1 MSEALSILPRNDL
14 QAPDMVTSFVEYCS
28 VKNSTLKGY
37 IVCLKAFAR
46 WAQSQGIQQPTRA
59 DIREYVRYLDGSDL
73 KPGTKTQ
80 YLRAV
85 KQMFDWASA
94 EGLCTGNAA
103 QGIKGTWKV
112 DRQHHKK
119 DALSRDD
126 VQAISATIDR
136 DTEQG
141 KRLYAMF
148 LLGIVDGL
156 RTVEISRANLEDIKT
171 VGGRTY
177 LYTWGKGHSEP
188 DTPVLL
194 PQEVQEALQ
203 VYIAS
208 RTDKPTGKSPLFV
221 SSSNRSKP
229 GTFKGYKKDRDG
241 NLIVDKDGNPIKEY
255 HDGRIATTTISTIFK
270 DMLKGAGYD
279 SDRLTAHSLRHT
291 SGTGV
296 YKATKNLYLT
306 QQHLRHANP
315 ETSEIYMHCDE
326 RDERDTEQRVY
337 NYFFSQ
343 EAASDPQQEAIGIIQ
358 SLSADK
364 LEKAL
369 AILRAIQ

>member
-1 MSEALSILPRNDL
+1 MSEALAVMPGYYPAIYPSSEDILS
-14 QAPDMVTSFVEYCS
+14 SFVDYCS
-28 VKNSTLKGY
+28 VKDSTLKGY

-46 WAQSQGIQQPTRA
+46 WAQENGIKQPTRA
-59 DIREYVRYLDGSDL
+59 DIREYVRFLDSSDL

-85 KQMFDWASA
+85 KQMFEWASA
-94 EGLCTGNAA
+94 EGLCTTNPA
-103 QGIKGTWKV
+103 QGIKGTWKT

-119 DALSRDD
+119 DALGRED
-126 VQAISATIDR
+126 VKAIAATIDR
-136 DTEQG
+136 ETEQG

-171 VGGRTY
+171 MGGRTY

-203 VYIAS
+203 AYIDS

-221 SSSNRSKP
+221 STSNRSK
-229 GTFKGYKKDRDG
+229 GQ
-241 NLIVDKDGNPIKEY
+241 
-255 HDGRIATTTISTIFK
+255 RISTTTISTIFK

-296 YKATKNLYLT
+296 YKATHNLYLT

-315 ETSEIYMHCDE
+315 ETSEIYMHAEE
-326 RDERDTEQRVY
+326 REERDTEQRVY
-337 NYFFSQ
+337 NYYFSQ
-343 EAASDPQQEAIGIIQ
+343 ETASSPQQEAIGIIQ
-358 SLSADK
+358 TLPADK

-369 AILRAIQ
+369 AVLRALT

>member
-1 MSEALSILPRNDL
+1 MSEAIAIMPRNYP
-14 QAPDMVTSFVEYCS
+14 ATSDIISSFSAYCS
-28 VKNSTLKGY
+28 VKDSTLKGY

-46 WAQSQGIQQPTRA
+46 WTQENGIQQPTRA
-59 DIREYVRYLDGSDL
+59 DIREYVRFLDESEL

-85 KQMFDWASA
+85 KQLFQWASA
-94 EGLCTGNAA
+94 EQLFPFDIT

-119 DALSRDD
+119 DALGRED
-126 VQAISATIDR
+126 VQAIAAKIDR
-136 DTEQG
+136 TTEQG

-156 RTVEISRANLEDIKT
+156 RTIEISRANIEDIKT
-171 VGGRTY
+171 IGGRTY

-203 VYIAS
+203 EYLAS
-208 RTDKPTGKSPLFV
+208 RTDNPSGKSPLFV
-221 SSSNRSKP
+221 STSNRSQGK
-229 GTFKGYKKDRDG
+229 
-241 NLIVDKDGNPIKEY
+241 
-255 HDGRIATTTISTIFK
+255 RIATTTISTIFK
-270 DMLKGAGYD
+270 DMLKAAGYD

-296 YKATKNLYLT
+296 YKATHNLYLT

-315 ETSEIYMHCDE
+315 ETSEIYMHCEE
-326 RDERDTEQRVY
+326 REQRDTEERVY
-337 NYFFSQ
+337 NYYFNPSS
-343 EAASDPQQEAIGIIQ
+343 ACDPQAEAIGIIQ
-358 SLSADK
+358 TLSADK
-364 LEKAL
+364 LEKL
-369 AILRAIQ
+369 LPMLRALQ

>member
-1 MSEALSILPRNDL
+1 MSEALAIMPRIYPVKTTTEDL
-14 QAPDMVTSFVEYCS
+14 IDRYIELCS
-28 VKNSTLKGY
+28 VKDRTLKGY
-37 IVCLKAFAR
+37 IVCLNAFSN
-46 WAQSQGIQQPTRA
+46 WTQKNGIEQPTRA
-59 DIREYVRYLDGSDL
+59 DIREYVRFLDNSKL
-73 KPGTKTQ
+73 KPGTRTQ

-85 KQMFDWASA
+85 KHMYAWATS
-94 EGLCTGNAA
+94 EGLCPMDVT
-103 QGIKGTWKV
+103 QGIKGTWKA

-119 DALSRDD
+119 DALGRED
-126 VQAISATIDR
+126 VQTIAATIDR
-136 DTEQG
+136 ESEQG

-156 RTVEISRANLEDIKT
+156 RTIEISRANIEDIKT
-171 VGGRTY
+171 IGGKAY

-203 VYIAS
+203 AYIAS

-221 SSSNRSKP
+221 STSNRSK
-229 GTFKGYKKDRDG
+229 GK
-241 NLIVDKDGNPIKEY
+241 
-255 HDGRIATTTISTIFK
+255 RISSTTISTILK

-296 YKATKNLYLT
+296 YKATHNLYLT

-315 ETSEIYMHCDE
+315 ETSEIYMHCEE
-326 RDERDTEQRVY
+326 REERDTEQRVY
-337 NYFFSQ
+337 NYYFNP
-343 EAASDPQQEAIGIIQ
+343 EAADDPQHEAISIIQ
-358 SLSADK
+358 GLSPDK

-369 AILRAIQ
+369 SILRAIQ